1 MGESFYAGRF
11 YAPVVKL
18 GIYQITA
25 LTIGTT
31 PTPTG
36 TNITTLI
43 NEVAR
48 LNLNNIVVT
57 VV

>member
-1 MGESFYAGRF
+1 
-11 YAPVVKL
+11 VVKL

-31 PTPTG
+31 TTPTG
-36 TNITTLI
+36 TSVTTLI